1 MKKRNAIVEKILDKK
16 FEQALSWQKLTD
28 GIDLPLTKGTAACL
42 GQMSMPPAA
51 VEKLDQVLQLQLTD
65 AEKAILQEAPDRGS
79 LQAMIPTD
87 PTVYRFYE
95 FLLIYGS
102 TLKQLISEEFGD
114 GVMSTTDFDL
124 QVTSVDAPGGKRV
137 RVEMSGKFMPFTMT

>member
-1 MKKRNAIVEKILDKK
+1 MPGSN
-16 FEQALSWQKLTD
+16 ALSADNAVKL
-28 GIDLPLTKGTAACL
+28 GTLL
-42 GQMSMPPAA
+42 G
-51 VEKLDQVLQLQLTD
+51 LIFTD
-65 AEKAILQEAPDRGS
+65 AEHAILQSSPDRGS
-79 LQAMIPTD
+79 LDSIIPTD

-124 QVTSVDAPGGKRV
+124 QVTSEEAADGHRV

>member
-1 MKKRNAIVEKILDKK
+1 MNVRNAIVEKILAKK
-16 FEQALSWQKLTD
+16 LEKNLTWQDITSD
-28 GIDLPLTKGTAACL
+28 MGLPLTKGTAACL
-42 GQMSMPPAA
+42 GQMPLSAA
-51 VEKLDQVLQLQLTD
+51 NVGKLISKLGLTLTD
-65 AEKAILQEAPDRGS
+65 AEQAILQSSPDRGS
-79 LQAMIPTD
+79 LDSIIPTD

-124 QVTSVDAPGGKRV
+124 QVTSEEAGDGHRV

>member
-1 MKKRNAIVEKILDKK
+1 MKMRDAIVEKIVAKK
-16 FEQALSWQKLTD
+16 LEKQLSWQAITTAM
-28 GIDLPLTKGTAACL
+28 GLPLTKGTAACL
-42 GQMSMPPAA
+42 GQMPLTADQ
-51 VEKLDQVLQLQLTD
+51 VEKLDGELALQLT
-65 AEKAILQEAPDRGS
+65 AGEKAVLQSAPDRGS
-79 LQAMIPTD
+79 LEAMIPAD

-124 QVTSVDAPGGKRV
+124 VVTSEPGAEGSRV
-137 RVEMSGKFMPFTMT
+137 RIEMSGKFMPFTMT

>member
-1 MKKRNAIVEKILDKK
+1 MKARAAIIEKILTAKLEK
-16 FEQALSWQKLTD
+16 KLTWQAITTEL
-28 GIDLPLTKGTAACL
+28 GLPLTKGTAACL
-42 GQMSMPPAA
+42 GQMPLTQAS
-51 VEKLDQVLQLQLTD
+51 VDKLDELLGLNLS
-65 AEKAILQEAPDRGS
+65 AIEKATLQEAPDRGS
-79 LQAMIPTD
+79 LEALIPAD

-124 QVTSVDAPGGKRV
+124 VVAAKGDRV
-137 RVEMSGKFMPFTMT
+137 RVEMSGKFMPFTMK

>member
-1 MKKRNAIVEKILDKK
+1 MKARAAIVEKILTAKLEKK
-16 FEQALSWQKLTD
+16 QTWHAITQAL
-28 GIDLPLTKGTAACL
+28 GLPLTKGTAACL
-42 GQMSMPPAA
+42 GQMPLSAESVDKLAA
-51 VEKLDQVLQLQLTD
+51 FLSLTLS
-65 AEKAILQEAPDRGS
+65 ANEKAVLQEAPDRGS
-79 LQAMIPTD
+79 LEALIPAD

-124 QVTSVDAPGGKRV
+124 AVAAKGDRV
-137 RVEMSGKFMPFTMT
+137 SVEMSGKFMPFTMK